1 MRTFIIS
8 AFVAAALTTMAAGSA
23 YFSIHTSHD
32 VRPLHSGHAAQLV
45 F

>member
-8 AFVAAALTTMAAGSA
+8 AFIAAALTTMAAGSA
-23 YFSIHTSHD
+23 YFSIHTSHEGLPS
-32 VRPLHSGHAAQLV
+32 RPSHAALLV